1 MHCPYEH
8 KTNIMNMQILFNI
21 LICINIDEKRNK
33 RPIIKLA
40 QKDKQNGQ
48 LIKYSIFVLLY
59 LASMYPRIGSKISES
74 IITYTIDFT
83 QYFE

>member
-1 MHCPYEH
+1 ME
-8 KTNIMNMQILFNI
+8 
-21 LICINIDEKRNK
+21 EKRNNN
-33 RPIIKLA
+33 PTIKLA

-59 LASMYPRIGSKISES
+59 FTSMYPRIGSKISES
-74 IITYTIDFT
+74 NTTYNIDFT

>member
-1 MHCPYEH
+1 
-8 KTNIMNMQILFNI
+8 MQILFNK
-21 LICINIDEKRNK
+21 LKYINIDGKINST
-33 RPIIKLA
+33 PTIKLA

-74 IITYTIDFT
+74 ITTYTIDFT